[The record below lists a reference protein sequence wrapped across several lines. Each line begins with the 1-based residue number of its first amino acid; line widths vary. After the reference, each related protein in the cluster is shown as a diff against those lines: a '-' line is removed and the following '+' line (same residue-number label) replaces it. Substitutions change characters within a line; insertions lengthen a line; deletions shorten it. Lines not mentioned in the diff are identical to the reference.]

1 MKAVLVC
8 RASTENR
15 NDLSRYLQSF
25 SAIQNEC
32 DLDLTTCYCLGSV
45 ICANLIFRSEFVL
58 LLAEQ
63 NANIMQLYYRIARFE
78 KNLEIFR
85 LISFQKPHILN
96 VFRLSILIPTHTH
109 ISTLVFSF
117 SIYIPELNMQSIRTR

>member
-1 MKAVLVC
+1 MLSTQPGHMKAVLVC
-8 RASTENR
+8 RASTENC

-32 DLDLTTCYCLGSV
+32 DLDLTTCYRLGSV

-63 NANIMQLYYRIARFE
+63 NTNIMQLYYRIARFE
-78 KNLEIFR
+78 KKRKLFILFHFR
-85 LISFQKPHILN
+85 SP
-96 VFRLSILIPTHTH
+96 
-109 ISTLVFSF
+109 
-117 SIYIPELNMQSIRTR
+117 IY

>member
-1 MKAVLVC
+1 MTYHVI
-8 RASTENR
+8 
-15 NDLSRYLQSF
+15 

-32 DLDLTTCYCLGSV
+32 DLDLMTCYRLGSV

-63 NANIMQLYYRIARFE
+63 NTNIMQLYYRIARFE
-78 KNLEIFR
+78 KKKEIVH
-85 LISFQKPHILN
+85 LISFQKPHILD

-109 ISTLVFSF
+109 ISTLLFSF
-117 SIYIPELNMQSIRTR
+117 LIYTPELNMQSVRTR